1 MTMNKFPLSL
11 LLLALAGIASCGRE
25 PEPSPAEVVKAPETS
40 AAPAA
45 DRGIVRID
53 QTMLRDLG
61 ITTAAVEARVGSEDV
76 VLLGELA
83 VDERT
88 YAEVGVPVPAR
99 AMRLL
104 AAPGDVVREGQVL
117 VELQSPDLGR
127 ARAAYASA
135 EARVGLA
142 DRALARKRELAAE
155 RIVPLREVQEAEA
168 AAAEARAGVRA
179 AAAELTSLGVVP
191 GQGAEGDSGTF
202 SLRSPV
208 AGTVIERGITR
219 GQMVD
224 PATPAFRIANLTT
237 LWLEAHAFE
246 RDAVR
251 IAKGAKT
258 RVTFSALPGREFP
271 GTVSL
276 IGGEVSKESRT
287 VPIRIVVTNQTG
299 VLRPGM
305 SASVA
310 VPVGTATQR
319 VVTVPVAAVQR
330 VKGEWCVF
338 LPKDAST
345 FEIRTIGRGRD
356 LGGEVEVLSGLQ
368 AGEKIVV
375 NGAFLLKAQAEKGA
389 GGHGDHEAP

>member
-1 MTMNKFPLSL
+1 MTMNKLPLSL
-11 LLLALAGIASCGRE
+11 LLLALAGITSCGKDSE
-25 PEPSPAEVVKAPETS
+25 QTPPEAAKGPATT
-40 AAPAA
+40 AAPA
-45 DRGIVRID
+45 DDPGIVRID

-61 ITTAAVEARVGSEDV
+61 ITTAPVESRLGSEDV

-135 EARVGLA
+135 QARVELA

-155 RIVPLREVQEAEA
+155 RIAPLREVQEAEA
-168 AAAEARAGVRA
+168 AAAEARAALRS
-179 AAAELTSLGVVP
+179 AAAELTSLGAAP
-191 GQGAEGDSGTF
+191 GQGDGEAGTIA
-202 SLRSPV
+202 LRSPV
-208 AGTVIERGITR
+208 AGTVIERSITR
-219 GQMVD
+219 GQMID
-224 PATPAFRIANLTT
+224 PATPAFRIANLST
-237 LWLEAHAFE
+237 LWLTAHAFE

-251 IAKGAKT
+251 IAKGARA
-258 RVTFSALPGREFP
+258 RVTFSALPGKEFP
-271 GTVSL
+271 GTVAL

-287 VPIRIVVTNQTG
+287 LPIRIVVTNQTG

-310 VPVGTATQR
+310 VPVGASTQQ

-330 VKGEWCVF
+330 VRGEWCVF

-356 LGGEVEVLSGLQ
+356 LGGEVEVLSGLK

-375 NGAFLLKAQAEKGA
+375 DGAFLLKAQAEKGA
-389 GGHGDHEAP
+389 GGHGDHKTP